1 MPYHPINLM
10 QGGGLTSIRIKI
22 EFSKNDRRWHST
34 PSVGP
39 RLVLAALLL
48 SLIVHI
54 GGWFGAIKAGRPVHA
69 LQHEGIKIRDI
80 TTEEARIL
88 ASSKNEI
95 EKAKRIIETPLTKT
109 IPPKVAT
116 NLGAQ
121 DHATERETRV
131 SERKLTDSKA
141 QDPVARTMT
150 NAPQKLKN
158 QEEESRSKPN
168 HAIVP
173 RLMAEPGQA
182 PRERQSKKT
191 ETNYEK
197 LFPAKSDDVFAANS
211 RGFIEPLDNSIPEGD
226 RVDMNTSSFKYISYF
241 TGIRKQIEM
250 VWIYPSEAV
259 RRGLQ
264 GAVQLEMIIEQDGRV
279 SRVRIVQSSGYT
291 SLDENMVKT
300 IKEASPFAPL
310 PKAWGKERLVVTGSF
325 HYILSYASHQT

>member
-1 MPYHPINLM
+1 ML
-10 QGGGLTSIRIKI
+10 GARLTSIRIKI
-22 EFSKNDRRWHST
+22 EFTKNDRRWHST

-39 RLVLAALLL
+39 RLVLAALVL
-48 SLIVHI
+48 SLMVHI
-54 GGWFGAIKAGRPVHA
+54 AGWFGATKASRSVNVFH
-69 LQHEGIKIRDI
+69 HEGVKIRDI
-80 TTEEARIL
+80 TPEEARIL
-88 ASSKNEI
+88 DSSKNEI
-95 EKAKRIIETPLTKT
+95 EKAKRIIETQQTKT
-109 IPPKVAT
+109 TPPKVAT

-121 DHATERETRV
+121 DHATEIETRV
-131 SERKLTDSKA
+131 SERKLAEAKA
-141 QDPVARTMT
+141 QDPLAQNSTKTPNRS
-150 NAPQKLKN
+150 KN
-158 QEEESRSKPN
+158 RPEESKSN

-173 RLMAEPGQA
+173 RLLAEPGQA
-182 PRERQSKKT
+182 PRERQTKKT

-197 LFPAKSDDVFAANS
+197 LFPTKADDLFAANS
-211 RGFIEPLDNSIPEGD
+211 GGFVEPLDDSIAEGD

-325 HYILSYASHQT
+325 HYILSYASH